1 MCSLTRTCSPARY
14 RAQLAFILFR
24 PNLKVATAIDPKL
37 HHLRANSQAHTN
49 TTHTSSADIVS
60 IHVRRGDKYVEV
72 FSSFFVLVAM
82 HVSGDKYVEFF
93 FHFFLMAVDVSGDT
107 DVEEQVLLY
116 KTLKVSRY

>member
-1 MCSLTRTCSPARY
+1 M
-14 RAQLAFILFR
+14 
-24 PNLKVATAIDPKL
+24 ATAIDPKL
-37 HHLRANSQAHTN
+37 RHLRANSQAHTH
-49 TTHTSSADIVS
+49 THTHTHTSSADIVS